1 MSPEEKHYLVSI
13 VTVTK
18 NCGPTI
24 ARTLES
30 VRSVKSHDVQY
41 VVVDGESTD
50 GTLDIIRGQ
59 GDLVDILISEKDSGI
74 YNAMNKG
81 AAIASGQYILFLNGD
96 DRIVAEGFNRAKV
109 ILDKNAPELLA
120 CQSEVFAQNGSKDSV
135 IGPSPWLLLF
145 FNSIPHLATFVSAEL
160 QKKYKFRETFRI
172 AADYDLFLRM
182 FLKGHH
188 FTLSKLITSVHYRG
202 GFSNNLA
209 KVVGE
214 IGQIRKDN
222 LGAVLYSLT
231 RGIERLNKLKKAFR
245 R

>member
-18 NCGPTI
+18 NCGTTI

-30 VRSVKSHDVQY
+30 VRSVKSSDIQY
-41 VVVDGESTD
+41 VIIDGESTD
-50 GTLDIIRGQ
+50 GTLDIIRGHD
-59 GDLVDILISEKDSGI
+59 DLVDILISEKDSGV

-81 AAIASGQYILFLNGD
+81 AVIASGQYVLFLNGD
-96 DRIVAEGFNRAKV
+96 DYLLADGFNRAKV
-109 ILDKNAPELLA
+109 ILDKNAPEILA
-120 CQSEVFAQNGSKDSV
+120 CQSEVFAQNGAKDSL
-135 IGPSPWLLLF
+135 IGPSPWRLLF

-160 QKKYKFRETFRI
+160 QKKYKFREAFRI

-188 FTLSKLITSVHYRG
+188 FTLSKLVTSVHYRG
-202 GFSNNLA
+202 GFSNNLPQ
-209 KVVGE
+209 VVAE

-231 RGIERLNKLKKAFR
+231 QGIERLNKLKKAFLR
-245 R
+245 